1 MAEVIC
7 VAGPT
12 ACGKT
17 GLAISLAKAYNGEVV
32 SCDSMQIY
40 RGMDIGTAKPTAQE
54 MESVPH
60 HMLDV
65 ADPAEDFSVSQY
77 VAMADRAVKDILS
90 RGKTAVIAG
99 GTGLYMDSLIAGREF
114 APFPQDGRRQK
125 LEAEAD
131 EKGMEP
137 MLERLR
143 QVDPQTAERLHP
155 SDRKRI
161 LRALEVYEQ
170 TGKPL
175 SWYNAQ
181 SRQQPPKYRPVWIGI
196 DYVNR
201 QTLYDRINRRMRCC
215 AGDWWRRCSDC
226 SARAYRPVPR
236 RCRPSATKRSSARW
250 RGRSPWSRPWS
261 RSSRAAAAM
270 PSGSAP
276 GFAATIRCTG
286 FCGRTTRIFF
296 QRQRKSSQFRPD
308 TTRKRC

>member
-77 VAMADRAVKDILS
+77 VAMADRAVQDILS

-131 EKGMEP
+131 EKGTEP

-201 QTLYDRINRRMRCC
+201 QTLYDRINRRVDEMLCRGLVEEVQRLLS
-215 AGDWWRRCSDC
+215 AG
-226 SARAYRPVPR
+226 VP
-236 RCRPSATKRSSARW
+236 
-250 RGRSPWSRPWS
+250 S
-261 RSSRAAAAM
+261 RSTALQAIGYKEIVRALEGQITLEQAVEQIKQGSRRYAK
-270 PSGSAP
+270 
-276 GFAATIRCTG
+276 
-286 FCGRTTRIFF
+286 
-296 QRQRKSSQFRPD
+296 RQRTWFRRNDQMHWILRQDNEDIFPKAAEILSVS
-308 TTRKRC
+308 T

>member
-131 EKGMEP
+131 EKGTEP

-201 QTLYDRINRRMRCC
+201 QTLYDRINRRVDEMLCRGLVEEVQRLLS
-215 AGDWWRRCSDC
+215 AGVPPRSTALQAIGYKEIVRALEGQITLEQAVEQIKQGSRRY
-226 SARAYRPVPR
+226 A
-236 RCRPSATKRSSARW
+236 K
-250 RGRSPWSRPWS
+250 
-261 RSSRAAAAM
+261 
-270 PSGSAP
+270 
-276 GFAATIRCTG
+276 
-286 FCGRTTRIFF
+286 
-296 QRQRKSSQFRPD
+296 RQRTWFRRNDQMHWILRQDNEVIFPKAAEILSVS
-308 TTRKRC
+308 T

>member
-40 RGMDIGTAKPTAQE
+40 RGMDIGTAKPTMQE
-54 MESVPH
+54 MEGVPH

-131 EKGMEP
+131 EKGTEP

-181 SRQQPPKYRPVWIGI
+181 SRQQPPKYRPV
-196 DYVNR
+196 
-201 QTLYDRINRRMRCC
+201 
-215 AGDWWRRCSDC
+215 
-226 SARAYRPVPR
+226 
-236 RCRPSATKRSSARW
+236 
-250 RGRSPWSRPWS
+250 
-261 RSSRAAAAM
+261 
-270 PSGSAP
+270 
-276 GFAATIRCTG
+276 
-286 FCGRTTRIFF
+286 
-296 QRQRKSSQFRPD
+296 
-308 TTRKRC
+308 